1 MLACGGHRPRTPKK
15 EPRAEALAR
24 GAFAVCCLSWAS
36 GHAAG
41 ESRGGSCRAAEPCIR
56 QVVTVPAVAMAH
68 FAAYQDRLGAR
79 NRSERRSD
87 LGRHVAFRPLRP
99 LQRRHQECARSRGS
113 GGWPRPNAQL
123 TRSRFGKA
131 GRSMM
136 FERSA
141 GRKLKPTRA
150 ENLDW
155 GCEAGG
161 GVSLFRG
168 M

>member
-1 MLACGGHRPRTPKK
+1 MNRTDPKKRTPSRGTCSGGFRSLLPQLGFW
-15 EPRAEALAR
+15 PRR
-24 GAFAVCCLSWAS
+24 
-36 GHAAG
+36 G
-41 ESRGGSCRAAEPCIR
+41 ESRGGSCRAAEPCTR
-56 QVVTVPAVAMAH
+56 EVVTVPAVAMAH

-87 LGRHVAFRPLRP
+87 LLGRHVAFRPLRP

>member
-24 GAFAVCCLSWAS
+24 GAFAVCCLSW
-36 GHAAG
+36 GFWPRGG
-41 ESRGGSCRAAEPCIR
+41 ESRGGSCRAAEPCTR
-56 QVVTVPAVAMAH
+56 EVVTVPAVAMAH

-131 GRSMM
+131 GRSMT

-141 GRKLKPTRA
+141 GRKLKPTGA